1 MLDNGQNGLVRFR
14 NRSCNEKQVKI
25 SLTLG
30 LVFKDVMFKFD
41 KFCFQPGNKG
51 DVQAYFRSEHSSQ
64 IVSVLNYII
73 VDSFEIDF
81 LRKQILAKG
90 FDLNFI

>member
-1 MLDNGQNGLVRFR
+1 MLDNGHNGLVRFG

-25 SLTLG
+25 SLTLR

-41 KFCFQPGNKG
+41 KFCVQPGNKG
-51 DVQAYFRSEHSSQ
+51 DVQAYLRREHSSQ
-64 IVSVLNYII
+64 VVSVLNYVI

-81 LRKQILAKG
+81 LRKQILVKG